1 MKPNLHK
8 FFLLLYLLSMSLFS
22 QSAIAGNDP
31 WYWPV
36 PTSRTITS
44 GRMCNS
50 GHPGVD
56 IQAYQGATIIAS
68 RPGKVVVASG
78 TPDGKWGEY
87 CEVSAVSRTKT
98 DGMGLLRFRYN
109 VESHDNNSGSYWAIG
124 GGGKIV
130 VIDHYDGTFSEY
142 AHMSDILVST
152 GATVTA
158 GQPIGKMGMS
168 GCATGV
174 HLHFTIKSQPGWQNN
189 SPGYIHCDFL
199 NNNIAQFPDYVP
211 NPTGTLDIKGILDG
225 KSSENLSGYGTAKV
239 YINGSLASDGNN
251 VSDYYKQLNAGT
263 TYRVVATPNDGYS
276 LDGDTYEYSGT
287 ITANQVST
295 VQFTLNS
302 VWLKVNGVLDGQ
314 TSDTLNGY
322 GTFDVVNLGSSGNDH
337 VVIAD
342 DVSSFNQRMKVGTY
356 FEISDIKARDGFEY
370 KGMTNS
376 NGSVYPTGRFLQGG
390 TTTITLAFDSKPV
403 EGSCEW
409 QERPFIPN
417 NVNSDEWEIDVKNH
431 YSQVSTTSPGSGW
444 TQTGSSIRYVVSGE
458 PYTTYKDLGETSTR
472 KFVENV
478 WYHWCGY
485 AGHSDWVEL
494 ENAAGY
500 SVYHENAIGS
510 GLEDRAQYK
519 DSNFSTTG
527 VYQHELWWTSG
538 QYAGHLANCGLGGQR
553 WYYGWKY
560 QNYTA
565 ITDYTW
571 ERDSEWLSLDQAD
584 SSATSISY
592 RFRLK
597 GCDAVSYKVTFKVVN
612 GSWDDGATADKTVTL
627 EGIAADTLTLTEAQ
641 IPTAGTK
648 PAANYKAG
656 EWGVTPS
663 TDTQITGDT
672 TYTYTYAKKNS
683 ISSTVTFKVVN
694 GSWDDGTAA
703 NKTVTLNGYE
713 GDTLKLKAAD
723 IPAVGNKPAANYNSG
738 SWDTAPS
745 VDTAITGNKTFT
757 YTYKAKSEVTRTVTF
772 KVVNGS
778 WDDGTTA
785 DKTVTLNG
793 FEGDTLTLTTAQIP
807 AVGSKPNETY
817 KAGSW
822 DTAPDTTTAIT
833 SNKSYTYTY
842 AVDEN
847 DNRIKL
853 IVSSESARPGEE
865 VTVGVSIENN
875 AGARAIYFVVSYDE
889 SKLLYE
895 GFVNSGLEPWIR
907 QGVGKGLLWQ
917 GSQDTNFNGEMVKLK
932 FSVLEEFDEG
942 ETIVTLTDPDITDK
956 DENDFSYVIESGK
969 VTVIKYLK
977 GDINGDGKVSVKD
990 LVRLQSYI
998 LDKSVV
1004 VFGNPDTNGDEK
1016 VSVKDLVRLQKYI
1029 LDKSVEIF

>member
-1 MKPNLHK
+1 MRVRIKASLLIMFVLLPIFGIHTVSADVYSSDIVSYAKQFEGYPYKLNTHGPNTFDCSGFVHYVFNHFGISLPTGSWFYWNNSSQYGSVISETAALPGDVISWDGHVGIYIGNGQMINALNPSYGVYIMGVTRYQNANGVNNPPHK
-8 FFLLLYLLSMSLFS
+8 F
-22 QSAIAGNDP
+22 IRIN
-31 WYWPV
+31 
-36 PTSRTITS
+36 
-44 GRMCNS
+44 
-50 GHPGVD
+50 GVN
-56 IQAYQGATIIAS
+56 YG
-68 RPGKVVVASG
+68 
-78 TPDGKWGEY
+78 
-87 CEVSAVSRTKT
+87 
-98 DGMGLLRFRYN
+98 
-109 VESHDNNSGSYWAIG
+109 
-124 GGGKIV
+124 
-130 VIDHYDGTFSEY
+130 
-142 AHMSDILVST
+142 
-152 GATVTA
+152 
-158 GQPIGKMGMS
+158 
-168 GCATGV
+168 
-174 HLHFTIKSQPGWQNN
+174 IK
-189 SPGYIHCDFL
+189 
-199 NNNIAQFPDYVP
+199 NI
-211 NPTGTLDIKGILDG
+211 GTLDIKGILDG
-225 KSSENLSGYGTAKV
+225 NQAENLSGYGTAKV

-417 NVNSDEWEIDVKNH
+417 NVNSDEWEIEVKNH

-444 TQTGSSIRYVVSGE
+444 TQTGSSTRYVVSGE
-458 PYTTYKDLGETSTR
+458 PYTTYRDLGETPTR
-472 KFVENV
+472 KSLGNV

-500 SVYHENAIGS
+500 WQYHENAIGPA
-510 GLEDRAQYK
+510 LEDRAQYE
-519 DSNFSTTG
+519 DSNIKG
-527 VYQHELWWTSG
+527 VYQHVLYWTTG
-538 QYAGHLANCGLGGQR
+538 QWAGGLASCGLGGER

-560 QNYTA
+560 QDYTA

-571 ERDSEWLSLDQAD
+571 ERDSDWLSLDRAD
-584 SSATSISY
+584 GNAESVTY

-597 GCDAVSYKVTFKVVN
+597 NCDAVSYTVTFKVTN
-612 GSWDDGATADKTVTL
+612 GSWDDGTTADKTVTL
-627 EGIAADTLTLTEAQ
+627 EGIAADTLTLTEEQ

-648 PAANYKAG
+648 PAANYKTG
-656 EWGVTPS
+656 EWGVTPYAS
-663 TDTQITGDT
+663 TRITADT
-672 TYTYTYAKKNS
+672 TYTYSYQIKNAV
-683 ISSTVTFKVVN
+683 SSTVTFKVVN
-694 GSWDDGTAA
+694 GSWDDGTTTD
-703 NKTVTLNGYE
+703 KTVTLEGYE
-713 GDTLKLKAAD
+713 GDTLKLTAAQ
-723 IPAVGNKPAANYNSG
+723 IPAVGTKPEANFKAG
-738 SWDTAPS
+738 SWDTTPS
-745 VDTAITGNKTFT
+745 AETAILGNKTFT
-757 YTYKAKSEVTRTVTF
+757 YTYAAKNNITRTVTF

-785 DKTVTLNG
+785 DKTVTLTG
-793 FEGDTLTLTTAQIP
+793 YEGDSLKLTQSQIP

-833 SNKSYTYTY
+833 SNKTYTYTY

-853 IVSSESARPGEE
+853 IVSSEKARPGEE
-865 VTVGVSIENN
+865 VSVGVSIENN
-875 AGARAIYFVVSYDE
+875 PGIAGIYLTVNYDK
-889 SKLLYE
+889 SKLVYK
-895 GFVNSGLEPWIR
+895 GFTNSGLTGWYGNEYVMWDDSHNNM
-907 QGVGKGLLWQ
+907 V
-917 GSQDTNFNGEMVKLK
+917 NGEIIKLN
-932 FSVLEEFDEG
+932 FEVLESADEG
-942 ETIVTLTDPDITDK
+942 DGL
-956 DENDFSYVIESGK
+956 
-969 VTVIKYLK
+969 VTVICDKI
-977 GDINGDGKVSVKD
+977 GDDKENKFIPVIQTGKIMVHKSLPGDLNNDGEVDLFDVIRLRRFLVKEKDIKV
-990 LVRLQSYI
+990 Y
-998 LDKSVV
+998 
-1004 VFGNPDTNGDEK
+1004 GNPDLNNDGEVDLFDVIRFRRFLVKEK
-1016 VSVKDLVRLQKYI
+1016 GVIIY
-1029 LDKSVEIF
+1029 